1 MVNSGRKNKIT
12 DDQELLQAYLQ
23 NGDLEYLAD
32 LYNRYVH
39 LVYGVCLKY
48 FRQREESQ
56 DAVTEIFES
65 LIEKVRQQTIVNFKS
80 WLYVVTKNH
89 CLMAMRKAKTKQKQ
103 QADFF
108 AEEFMESTSISHPI
122 DEAHGEQVETKLR
135 ECIEKLKNEQQLCI
149 ELFYFRKQC
158 YREIAEKLTIEEK
171 KVKSYIQNGKRNL
184 KLCLEQKGVKHG

>member
-1 MVNSGRKNKIT
+1 MVNSGQKNQT
-12 DDQELLQAYLQ
+12 NDDQELLQAYLQ
-23 NGDLEYLAD
+23 SGDLEYLAT

-65 LIEKVRQQTIVNFKS
+65 LIEKVSQQPIDNFKS

-89 CLMAMRKAKTKQKQ
+89 CLMALRKAKTVQKQ

-108 AEEFMESTSISHPI
+108 AEEFMESTSILHPI
-122 DEAHGEQVETKLR
+122 DEAPNEPLEATLR
-135 ECIEKLKNEQQLCI
+135 ECIEKLKNEQQQCI
-149 ELFYFRKQC
+149 ELFYFKKQC